1 MLKMVEIARL
11 VSRPCLAPGGGG
23 VIIGAR
29 LLAAALALSGL
40 ACVVHAGAGAAAL
53 PVESATEIGMR
64 TAPLDFAY
72 RVHGDGPSMGIVF
85 DNGRYVFLQPADPA
99 LLSSLSVVDE
109 IFQVQR
115 PYLVV
120 RGLPGR
126 FELMTS
132 AEGSARTVIEY
143 VGPVRRAAIPET
155 CVAPTP
161 GMQRVTI
168 PFGTG
173 VLQTEPGG
181 VEYLARMV
189 AIARG
194 ARRVTILSQAA
205 RADLPITRLR
215 AARLRELLV
224 ASGVE
229 PGSIIEQ
236 AQPPAAPVVHV
247 EALRETAPCPPAAI
261 AEAASPAPTEQAE
274 PGSDRAGAQDDALRN
289 APLAVGLEAAA
300 SKVQKQTQH
309 VAAAA
314 APDKRLSFLPN
325 RSVQATL
332 RDYLKPHGVEVEFR
346 SVPLLMVEAF
356 AEVDGEDL
364 REVLRRALARL
375 GLRGEIH
382 GGRLLVVEQAR

>member
-1 MLKMVEIARL
+1 
-11 VSRPCLAPGGGG
+11 
-23 VIIGAR
+23 
-29 LLAAALALSGL
+29 
-40 ACVVHAGAGAAAL
+40 
-53 PVESATEIGMR
+53 
-64 TAPLDFAY
+64 
-72 RVHGDGPSMGIVF
+72 MGIVF
-85 DNGRYVFLQPADPA
+85 DNGRYVFLQPSDPA
-99 LLSSLSVVDE
+99 LLSSLRVVNGT
-109 IFQVQR
+109 FQVQR

-126 FELMTS
+126 FELVTS
-132 AEGSARTVIEY
+132 AESSARTVIEY
-143 VGPVRRAAIPET
+143 VGPVRRAAIPDT
-155 CVAPTP
+155 CVAPTT
-161 GMQRVTI
+161 GTQRVTI

-181 VEYLARMV
+181 VDYLARMV

-194 ARRVTILSQAA
+194 ASTVTILSQAA
-205 RADLPITRLR
+205 RADSPITRLR

-236 AQPPAAPVVHV
+236 VQPPAAPVVHV
-247 EALRETAPCPPAAI
+247 VALRETAPCPPAAI
-261 AEAASPAPTEQAE
+261 ADAASPAPTEQAE
-274 PGSDRAGAQDDALRN
+274 PGSDRARAQDDAWRN
-289 APLAVGLEAAA
+289 TPLAVGLEAEA
-300 SKVQKQTQH
+300 SKVHRPTQH

-314 APDKRLSFLPN
+314 TPDKRLSFLPN

-375 GLRGEIH
+375 GLRGEMH